1 MWKMKPYLLQTRQFL
16 PIPLK
21 TAWDFFSS
29 PANLAKITPARMNFQ
44 ILSMTGG
51 QSMHPGQIINYKVSV
66 LPLLRVR
73 WMTEITNVQEP
84 FEFTDEQKSGPYKLW
99 RHTHRFKE
107 VEGGVEMSDTVEY
120 VLPLG
125 LLGQLA
131 HALLVKREVNAIF
144 EHRFRVLQDRNTFS
158 R

>member
-1 MWKMKPYLLQTRQFL
+1 MKPFILNRKQFL

-29 PANLAKITPARMNFQ
+29 PKNLSAITPAKMNFR

-51 QSMHPGQIINYKVSV
+51 ERMHAGQIITYKVNV
-66 LPLLRVR
+66 LPLVRVG
-73 WMTEITNVQEP
+73 WVTEITNVREP

-107 VEGGVEMSDTVEY
+107 VPGGVEMTDTVEY
-120 VLPLG
+120 VLPMGILGRMMHG
-125 LLGQLA
+125 LLVEG
-131 HALLVKREVNAIF
+131 EVNAIF
-144 EHRFRVLQDRNTFS
+144 EHRFKVLAALWK
-158 R
+158 